1 MKSKAESVLA
11 GKRIRVHVLGCRS
24 NLYEAEAISS
34 ALSQKGAVPC
44 EGGAFDGAI
53 VVSCV
58 VTAEAERKCR
68 QLVRRLK
75 REEPA
80 APVVVC
86 GCWAQLLDEKK
97 AREMGINAIVGNRRK
112 HRVAAVVEKLFE
124 ERVPPVLFTDRADI
138 SASPSW
144 DNLLLESAKF
154 HVRAFVKVQDGC
166 DHHCTYCIIP
176 SVRGAS
182 VSRNPREVLSE
193 IRNLASHGI
202 REVVLTGIHLGLYGK
217 NNGFS
222 LVKLV
227 KAVEGVDGIDRIR
240 FGSIEP
246 FGLDEKLLE
255 GLAESDKFCP
265 HLHIPLQSGDDEILR
280 RMGRG
285 YRGRDFIALSKKA
298 RKILGEDLHI
308 STDVIVGF
316 PGEDKNA
323 FLRTMDVLES
333 AGVGRIHAFPFS
345 PRQGTPAAEF
355 PERPDP
361 GKVKERMK
369 EILDFAAASQHRYA
383 SPFVGKNLPI
393 LVEKCESGFVS
404 GYTPHYVRVN
414 AEGSFSVNGVA
425 EVAMTN
431 CRAGILHGRVCYN
444 AHSGSAGEIRV
455 EKE

>member
-1 MKSKAESVLA
+1 MKPKAESVLA

-144 DNLLLESAKF
+144 DNLLLESARF

-193 IRNLASHGI
+193 IRNGINTHRFVQKWAFGDTRLFRRFLYDFSPSLSFYLPFLWIYADYAS
-202 REVVLTGIHLGLYGK
+202 LT
-217 NNGFS
+217 N
-222 LVKLV
+222 
-227 KAVEGVDGIDRIR
+227 EGDYL
-240 FGSIEP
+240 FGSA
-246 FGLDEKLLE
+246 FG
-255 GLAESDKFCP
+255 S
-265 HLHIPLQSGDDEILR
+265 
-280 RMGRG
+280 
-285 YRGRDFIALSKKA
+285 
-298 RKILGEDLHI
+298 
-308 STDVIVGF
+308 
-316 PGEDKNA
+316 
-323 FLRTMDVLES
+323 
-333 AGVGRIHAFPFS
+333 HA
-345 PRQGTPAAEF
+345 QGTF
-355 PERPDP
+355 K
-361 GKVKERMK
+361 G
-369 EILDFAAASQHRYA
+369 
-383 SPFVGKNLPI
+383 
-393 LVEKCESGFVS
+393 
-404 GYTPHYVRVN
+404 VR
-414 AEGSFSVNGVA
+414 
-425 EVAMTN
+425 
-431 CRAGILHGRVCYN
+431 L
-444 AHSGSAGEIRV
+444 
-455 EKE
+455 

>member
-1 MKSKAESVLA
+1 M
-11 GKRIRVHVLGCRS
+11 G
-24 NLYEAEAISS
+24 
-34 ALSQKGAVPC
+34 
-44 EGGAFDGAI
+44 
-53 VVSCV
+53 
-58 VTAEAERKCR
+58 
-68 QLVRRLK
+68 
-75 REEPA
+75 
-80 APVVVC
+80 C
-86 GCWAQLLDEKK
+86 GCWAQLLEEKK
-97 AREMGINAIVGNRRK
+97 AREMGITAIVGTRRK
-112 HRVAAVVEKLFE
+112 HRVAAVVEKLLE

-144 DNLLLESAKF
+144 DNLLLESARF

-227 KAVEGVDGIDRIR
+227 KAVEDVDGIDRIR

-383 SPFVGKNLPI
+383 SPFVGK
-393 LVEKCESGFVS
+393 
-404 GYTPHYVRVN
+404 T
-414 AEGSFSVNGVA
+414 
-425 EVAMTN
+425 
-431 CRAGILHGRVCYN
+431 
-444 AHSGSAGEIRV
+444 
-455 EKE
+455 